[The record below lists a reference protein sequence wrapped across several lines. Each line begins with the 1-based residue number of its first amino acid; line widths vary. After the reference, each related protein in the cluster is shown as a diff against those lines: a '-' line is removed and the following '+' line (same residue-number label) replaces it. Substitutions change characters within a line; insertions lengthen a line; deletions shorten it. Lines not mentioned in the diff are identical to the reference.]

1 MSGTVLF
8 RRPPRKHRR
17 FTLLGEVKI
26 QDQDRVLYI
35 IALPRLNQKVQYIG
49 MYIYY
54 PHGQYP
60 IHRWRWKNSVAPL
73 TSFISA
79 WSVQETDQA

>member
-17 FTLLGEVKI
+17 FNLLGEVKI

-35 IALPRLNQKVQYIG
+35 ALPRLNQKVQYIC
-49 MYIYY
+49 MYNVCTYIIRTATILFID
-54 PHGQYP
+54 GDG
-60 IHRWRWKNSVAPL
+60 KTPL
-73 TSFISA
+73 LR
-79 WSVQETDQA
+79 

>member
-8 RRPPRKHRR
+8 RRPPRNHRR

-35 IALPRLNQKVQYIG
+35 IAVPRLNQYIT
-49 MYIYY
+49 YIIRTASILFID
-54 PHGQYP
+54 GDG
-60 IHRWRWKNSVAPL
+60 KTPL
-73 TSFISA
+73 LR
-79 WSVQETDQA
+79 

>member
-35 IALPRLNQKVQYIG
+35 IALPKLNQKVQYIAVHR
-49 MYIYY
+49 YY
-54 PHGQYP
+54 GQYP